1 MVIIMRIDAYNA
13 VNQVYQTTKQTQK
26 VNTEKKIAK
35 GDKFE
40 ISQAGKDL
48 AVAKKALS
56 ETSDIREERV
66 AAIKKQMEEGTYK
79 VSTEDVAEKI
89 LNSMTDSI
97 F

>member
-1 MVIIMRIDAYNA
+1 MRIDAYNA

-26 VNTEKKIAK
+26 INTEKKIAK
-35 GDKFE
+35 DDKFE
-40 ISQAGKDL
+40 ISQTGKDL

-56 ETSDIREERV
+56 EASDIREERV

-79 VSTEDVAEKI
+79 VSAEDVAEKI
-89 LNSMTDSI
+89 LNSMTGSI

>member
-1 MVIIMRIDAYNA
+1 MRIDAYNA

-26 VNTEKKIAK
+26 KIAK
-35 GDKFE
+35 DDKFE
-40 ISQAGKDL
+40 ISQTGKDL

-79 VSTEDVAEKI
+79 VSAEDVAEKI
-89 LNSMTDSI
+89 LNSMTGSI

>member
-1 MVIIMRIDAYNA
+1 MRIDAYNA
-13 VNQVYQTTKQTQK
+13 VNQVYQTT
-26 VNTEKKIAK
+26 
-35 GDKFE
+35 
-40 ISQAGKDL
+40 KDL

-79 VSTEDVAEKI
+79 VSAEDVAEKI
-89 LNSMTDSI
+89 LNSMTGSI

>member
-1 MVIIMRIDAYNA
+1 MRIDAYNA

-26 VNTEKKIAK
+26 INTEKKIAK
-35 GDKFE
+35 DDKFE
-40 ISQAGKDL
+40 ISQTGKDL
-48 AVAKKALS
+48 AAAKKALS

-79 VSTEDVAEKI
+79 VSAEDVAEKI
-89 LNSMTDSI
+89 LISMTGSI

>member
-1 MVIIMRIDAYNA
+1 MRIDAYNA

-26 VNTEKKIAK
+26 INTEKKIAK
-35 GDKFE
+35 DDKFE
-40 ISQAGKDL
+40 ISQTGKDL

-79 VSTEDVAEKI
+79 VSAEDVVEKI
-89 LNSMTDSI
+89 LNSMTGSI